1 MSTKR
6 RLSSSKALV
15 GLTLED
21 EDGQEQLEHDIE
33 RVVNDINI
41 KKPSK
46 SSAGRRRSS
55 FGGSLSALKS
65 PQKSALEQARIAEMY
80 KTVIK
85 MSSENKIN
93 EKNSWNLDLIDH
105 MSKIIKVIHYP
116 ISSLNY
122 LLACLLTYSFSQE
135 ESTQRG
141 VNFQKASCT
150 LDASVKIYS
159 HRVDDT
165 HASSHRI
172 LESLSRNGNFDDAD
186 DETDAD
192 GNRRPTAKVGSKS
205 QSNRLNIAETIE
217 RNVDNI
223 NSKVEKQ
230 QAVDPMFHKLSKA
243 FDEGGAKGMLMTNMR
258 VTATSC
264 SLAFDS
270 SKLFSN
276 VDASAD
282 KKEVAASEKESS
294 IASTAGSSSD
304 SYQVEYVD
312 ISDIIHKSGITA
324 KELYSMS
331 ICPYLDTYRE
341 TLGIEASSTGA
352 FDATLFH
359 EYFDASLFVVPP
371 TAAVSSAA
379 NDVVTSLSNGAANSI
394 DDDCVDEAYY
404 DNGDYASDN
413 EIESHRPMFTSLT
426 PSKSP
431 AATSAAAKRQS
442 LGAKIHWDTVFTNE
456 NPDDAV
462 TAVPF
467 ALEMKDDDDQM
478 QLQNDDEVLVESSNR
493 QGTLFNDGIVAG
505 SDYSYFDVNVMSKNN
520 AWAGARHWKYATR
533 SLNKTAVVPAVSAT
547 ENKENVSAPEDSN
560 DASRHTEHV
569 AVDNAVTTTTKQSK
583 PKFKLE
589 FTSSRLDESVF
600 APSKGRSDTTIMTNA
615 ALEKSLAARDD
626 GTLLLPTDVKIQTK
640 DLARLYLCPQIL
652 FPPPLMTKMLL
663 AMPKNLQSTWRQS
676 RFMAIPSSSTM
687 QGDMIWNE
695 SELQVKQGPQGILSV
710 TNTAVFSENN
720 VINDDYDG
728 GDDEEYYHNDDLD
741 MAPPSSE
748 AVIPL
753 PVRELQ
759 GLDIDTDKL
768 LQATRKVEKVDIGY
782 ASIAKRVN
790 VRKLKTDIWSEIDK
804 ETCAKAVIPVDSENI
819 AVDKKKDKA
828 EKQTTPT
835 ISFQDLISDIAV
847 KQQQKEVSLP
857 FYFICLLHLANEKTL
872 KIDSPASMDDL
883 FITKDV

>member
-1 MSTKR
+1 LT
-6 RLSSSKALV
+6 RLF
-15 GLTLED
+15 T
-21 EDGQEQLEHDIE
+21 
-33 RVVNDINI
+33 
-41 KKPSK
+41 
-46 SSAGRRRSS
+46 
-55 FGGSLSALKS
+55 
-65 PQKSALEQARIAEMY
+65 
-80 KTVIK
+80 
-85 MSSENKIN
+85 
-93 EKNSWNLDLIDH
+93 
-105 MSKIIKVIHYP
+105 
-116 ISSLNY
+116 Y
-122 LLACLLTYSFSQE
+122 LFVQE
-135 ESTQRG
+135 ESSQRG

-172 LESLSRNGNFDDAD
+172 LESLSRNGNFDDID

-192 GNRRPTAKVGSKS
+192 GNRRAAKVGSKS

-258 VTATSC
+258 VSATSC

-270 SKLFSN
+270 SKLFS
-276 VDASAD
+276 SE
-282 KKEVAASEKESS
+282 KKESDVGSSEKDCG
-294 IASTAGSSSD
+294 IASTSNASGAC
-304 SYQVEYVD
+304 YQLEYVD

-341 TLGIEASSTGA
+341 TLGIQASSTGT
-352 FDATLFH
+352 FDAALFH
-359 EYFDASLFVVPP
+359 EYFDASLFAAPP
-371 TAAVSSAA
+371 AVAAVTTVIS
-379 NDVVTSLSNGAANSI
+379 DHGPANSI

-404 DNGDYASDN
+404 DNGDYGSDN
-413 EIESHRPMFTSLT
+413 EIESHKPMFTSLT

-456 NPDDAV
+456 DDAV
-462 TAVPF
+462 TSAVPF
-467 ALEMKDDDDQM
+467 NLEMKDDDEQM
-478 QLQNDDEVLVESSNR
+478 QVQNDEEVLAESSNR

-505 SDYSYFDVNVMSKNN
+505 SDYSFFDVNVMSKNN

-533 SLNKTAVVPAVSAT
+533 SLNKTTTVSAVAAA
-547 ENKENVSAPEDSN
+547 ENKENTPSPEESSDAGQTTSADTKAVES
-560 DASRHTEHV
+560 V
-569 AVDNAVTTTTKQSK
+569 AFSKQSK

-600 APSKGRSDTTIMTNA
+600 APPKGRSDTTVMTNA
-615 ALEKSLAARDD
+615 AVEKSLAARDD
-626 GTLLLPTDVKIQTK
+626 GTLLLPMDVKIQTK

-663 AMPKNLQSTWRQS
+663 AMPKNMQSTWRQS

-695 SELQVKQGPQGILSV
+695 SELQTKQGPQGILTVS
-710 TNTAVFSENN
+710 NAAVFSETNM
-720 VINDDYDG
+720 VNDDYDG
-728 GDDEEYYHNDDLD
+728 GDDEEYYHNDDMD
-741 MAPPSSE
+741 MAPSSE
-748 AVIPL
+748 SVVAV
-753 PVRELQ
+753 PVKELK

-804 ETCAKAVIPVDSENI
+804 ETSSKAVIPVDSEN
-819 AVDKKKDKA
+819 AVADKKKEKA
-828 EKQTTPT
+828 EKQVAPT

-883 FITKDV
+883 FISKDV